1 MTCDLSDPSI
11 AEAYKQVLAGDVSWL
26 LLGYMDT
33 REKLFLY
40 QKGDGG
46 VDSLKEHMSD
56 PILYALMHYKEH
68 LVYVVYVDEKL
79 SGVRRARTVVHGRTV
94 ASFFDQHDVHVYV
107 NRLDNLTQEAI
118 EQQVGNKGGSS
129 VSDAPAPIKN
139 GSIKSKELPII
150 PQEPP
155 KEEHVTLPLISEPIS
170 LPPNSNSSSK
180 DKKSGAISSPESE
193 ATGFSE
199 SINFNIKTESSL
211 NAESKESKKLLEV
224 EAKRKIQE
232 AWKNRESVR
241 IQFDHT
247 KDQGNAAQLSGYIT
261 VQGGGCCFWKRRWFV
276 LRGET
281 LYFYRDPLDRY
292 PVSCLDLGGTKLSV
306 EQSSLETLIPHC
318 FRLIISKDGG
328 IDVYQFFSDSEKQK
342 ELAVAGILE
351 SSKH

>member
-46 VDSLKEHMSD
+46 VDALKEHMSD
-56 PILYALMHYKEH
+56 PILYALMHYQDH
-68 LVYVVYVDEKL
+68 LVYIVYVDEKL

-107 NRLDNLTQEAI
+107 NRLDNLTQDAI
-118 EQQVGNKGGSS
+118 EQQIGDKGGSNS
-129 VSDAPAPIKN
+129 LDVSSPVNNDTKEKVSRSPPQAQEAVE
-139 GSIKSKELPII
+139 IKSPVENIEQPITKFEEPKEL
-150 PQEPP
+150 EPSTFEPEAPETNNFVP
-155 KEEHVTLPLISEPIS
+155 KPDTPIS
-170 LPPNSNSSSK
+170 TMS
-180 DKKSGAISSPESE
+180 
-193 ATGFSE
+193 SE
-199 SINFNIKTESSL
+199 SKR
-211 NAESKESKKLLEV
+211 LLEV

-241 IQFDHT
+241 IQFDHN
-247 KDQGNAAQLSGYIT
+247 KGQGNAAQLSGYIT

-292 PVSCLDLGGTKLSV
+292 PVSCLDLGGTKLSI
-306 EQSSLETLIPHC
+306 EEASLETLIPYC
-318 FRLIISKDGG
+318 FRLTVSKDSNVD
-328 IDVYQFFSDSEKQK
+328 IYQFFSDSEKQK
-342 ELAVAGILE
+342 DLAIAGILE
-351 SSKH
+351 SSKL